1 MFTLVREEKK
11 GRKEKVGAAEPLRK
25 NEPPSEQRGREGPYL
40 SSRTL
45 GRPSG
50 QEAGRDEGASG
61 SRKCQ
66 REGEPFQGEDAGS
79 VVVGKKRKLNL
90 WEVGTGPYCQ
100 LEN

>member
-1 MFTLVREEKK
+1 MPL
-11 GRKEKVGAAEPLRK
+11 KE
-25 NEPPSEQRGREGPYL
+25 NEPPSEQKGREGPYL
-40 SSRTL
+40 SSGML

-50 QEAGRDEGASG
+50 QGAGRDEGASG

-79 VVVGKKRKLNL
+79 VGVGKKRKLNP

-100 LEN
+100 LGN